1 MAASVLGALGAPVFL
16 ASAAAA
22 AQLPASEPPAPAAA
36 ADVKLTY
43 SAPRVAADGEHL
55 VWRWTLTN
63 EGSGAAAG
71 VVLVHRLTPAL
82 KISRLAKECRA
93 IASGISC
100 SYGTIKAGQRRA
112 GSLEAELSRDVSG
125 TVEINGRVT
134 WQQGTAGPAG
144 SDTDVAPAKP
154 PSTGTPAG
162 PGGAA
167 PTQPKAPAQPGEAP
181 AKPGQAPAQPGQA
194 PAQPGQAPA
203 KPGQIPAQPG
213 QAPAHMDQVPAKP
226 GQAPAKPAH
235 PGNAQGQTGRGAYAA
250 APVKRPVRTPH

>member
-22 AQLPASEPPAPAAA
+22 AQPPGAEPPAPPAA
-36 ADVKLTY
+36 ADVKLAY
-43 SAPRVAADGEHL
+43 AAPRVAADGDHL

-63 EGSGAAAG
+63 EGAGSAGG

-93 IASGISC
+93 IASGVSC
-100 SYGTIKAGQRRA
+100 SYGTIKAGQRKA

-134 WQQGTAGPAG
+134 WQQGTAGSAG
-144 SDTDVAPAKP
+144 SNTDVAPAKP
-154 PSTGTPAG
+154 PSSGTPAG

-167 PTQPKAPAQPGEAP
+167 PTQPKAPAQPGQAPAKPGQVPAQPGQAPAKPGQVP

-194 PAQPGQAPA
+194 PVQLGHAPV
-203 KPGQIPAQPG
+203 KPGQVPIYPG
-213 QAPAHMDQVPAKP
+213 H
-226 GQAPAKPAH
+226 
-235 PGNAQGQTGRGAYAA
+235 AQGQTVQGAHAA
-250 APVKRPVRTPH
+250 APVKRPGRMPH